1 MVVGGGC
8 FGEVW
13 FALVEDVEDGD
24 GVSEAVVAAAELDAC
39 AGGFGLAAEEVE
51 TDAAGVVLEV
61 VACELGDGFGGGLV
75 LLFAAEA
82 GVVDDE
88 DGFEFEED
96 ALESGSRGLGISA
109 RGGGGGGG
117 GYGGRGRDWSWDWGR
132 SRRRRRRR
140 SRDRWRPDNGRTES
154 DGDICTR

>member
-1 MVVGGGC
+1 MYGFDLAAVLRGATLGLEMVGYDVEDSVVVGGGC
-8 FGEVW
+8 FGEVR

-88 DGFEFEED
+88 NGFEFEED
-96 ALESGSRGLGISA
+96 ALESGSRGL
-109 RGGGGGGG
+109 
-117 GYGGRGRDWSWDWGR
+117 
-132 SRRRRRRR
+132 
-140 SRDRWRPDNGRTES
+140 
-154 DGDICTR
+154 